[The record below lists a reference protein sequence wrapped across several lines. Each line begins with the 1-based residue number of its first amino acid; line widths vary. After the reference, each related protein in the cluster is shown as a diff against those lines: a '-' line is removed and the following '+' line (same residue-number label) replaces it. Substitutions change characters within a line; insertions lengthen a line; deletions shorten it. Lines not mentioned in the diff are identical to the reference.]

1 MLAIHRLPAE
11 YQAHEQVSQLR
22 PGLYHEVETELAHN
36 VSNANLRNTSSPI
49 LMEMEKPIHEEFL
62 GQLKSSGDL
71 EESRQASKMYY
82 G

>member
-1 MLAIHRLPAE
+1 
-11 YQAHEQVSQLR
+11 
-22 PGLYHEVETELAHN
+22 
-36 VSNANLRNTSSPI
+36 
-49 LMEMEKPIHEEFL
+49 MEKPIHEEFL